1 MCDKYI
7 IGYSISEKK
16 RQKFNWNDFY
26 NVCESE
32 GFLLKM
38 FLSNLP
44 TVFIFHQTNSFQI
57 DINSDLEPQGPFHV
71 FIYKLTDKLANAEN
85 GDQNAKAII
94 SKIQRYFCQHPKIV
108 LIDPL
113 DNVKILIN
121 RYKSYEILQ
130 EHVQFNDVFTP
141 RFVEIKSK
149 SNVENISLLK
159 MADIKFPFLCKP
171 LIAQGSSDAHKGLND
186 CQPPCVAQEFINHNA
201 IVYKIYIVGEHFHVV
216 ERPSFKNFYQQDCS
230 ALNTIFFN
238 SHDISKSGS
247 RSKWSI
253 LAEEDIP
260 LTVKPKYET
269 LDKIVKKVT
278 ELFGL
283 LLVGVDV
290 VIENHT
296 GKYAIIDVNVFPG
309 YDSYPNFFEQLI
321 SCIKKLLVKQ
331 TESEENTKSYTLKKC
346 LSDDLDSGFESD
358 ERKRNILQ
366 RQITNMNNKQSKR
379 MNSISN

>member
-1 MCDKYI
+1 MCDKYV

-26 NVCESE
+26 NLCESE

-38 FLSNLP
+38 
-44 TVFIFHQTNSFQI
+44 I

-71 FIYKLTDKLANAEN
+71 FICKLTDKLAHAEN
-85 GDQNAKAII
+85 GDQNAKEII
-94 SKIQRYFCQHPKIV
+94 SRIQEYMCQHPEIIV
-108 LIDPL
+108 IDRL

-141 RFVEIKSK
+141 KFVEIKSK
-149 SNVENISLLK
+149 SAVENISLLK
-159 MADIKFPFLCKP
+159 MANIKFPVLCKP
-171 LIAQGSSDAHKGLND
+171 LIAQGSSDAHKMMVIFNEQGLSN
-186 CQPPCVAQEFINHNA
+186 CQPPCVAQGFVNHNA

-216 ERPSFKNFYQQDCS
+216 ERPSFKNFYEEDCT

-238 SHDISKSGS
+238 SHDMFKSGS
-247 RSKWSI
+247 KSKWSI
-253 LAEEDIP
+253 LSEEDIP
-260 LTVKPKYET
+260 LTVKPKHET
-269 LDKIVKKVT
+269 LEKIVKKVT

-283 LLVGVDV
+283 LLIGVDV

-309 YDSYPNFFEQLI
+309 YVDYPNFFEQLI
-321 SCIKKLLVKQ
+321 GCIKKLLDEQGDSRQNSKG
-331 TESEENTKSYTLKKC
+331 YTLKKC

-358 ERKRNILQ
+358 EKKKYSTK
-366 RQITNMNNKQSKR
+366 TNT
-379 MNSISN
+379 